1 MGDHS
6 REAAKQSIA
15 NLIRLDVDCPVVLLQ
30 PKSPHLPRSPKYQP
44 EALPTWKGGVT
55 IHEDNRKPS
64 PRQQHV
70 IQLVAKGLK
79 NREIA
84 SKLGIGEHVVR
95 NYLSIIYDKVGVSN
109 RVELALWYEA
119 RLHERRFR
127 RKR

>member
-1 MGDHS
+1 VV
-6 REAAKQSIA
+6 I
-15 NLIRLDVDCPVVLLQ
+15 IR
-30 PKSPHLPRSPKYQP
+30 
-44 EALPTWKGGVT
+44 
-55 IHEDNRKPS
+55 EDNRKPS

-84 SKLGIGEHVVR
+84 SKLGIAEHVVR

-119 RLHERRFR
+119 RLHEGRFR
-127 RKR
+127 KKP

>member
-1 MGDHS
+1 MGDHP
-6 REAAKQSIA
+6 RKAAGQSIA

-44 EALPTWKGGVT
+44 QALPAWKGGV
-55 IHEDNRKPS
+55 IIYEDNRKPS
-64 PRQQHV
+64 PRQRHV

-84 SKLGIGEHVVR
+84 NKLGIGEHVVR

-127 RKR
+127 RTR

>member
-1 MGDHS
+1 MLTALS
-6 REAAKQSIA
+6 FCC
-15 NLIRLDVDCPVVLLQ
+15 NL
-30 PKSPHLPRSPKYQP
+30 SLPI
-44 EALPTWKGGVT
+44 LPDPPNTNLGPPNLEGRVT